1 MILTQT
7 LSWLLTGGGVQEGHG
22 AEQQGQGGGEDE
34 KLGSEFIMHHITDH
48 KLFDL
53 QVFGIDISI
62 TKHILIM
69 WIVSA
74 MMILLFGILFR
85 KPKMVP
91 HGLANFFELI
101 IEYLDQQV
109 MKPFL
114 GDHSRKYAP
123 YLLTAFFFVLFCNL
137 LGLVPGS
144 ATATSNISVTAAL
157 AVITFVMVIMAG
169 IKYHGLVGY
178 CKGLIPPG
186 LPVFILPII
195 IPVEILGLFTK
206 HFALAIRLFANMV
219 AGHVVVFAF
228 LMIIFTFK
236 NWAIGGTTL
245 LFLLFVSLL
254 EVLIGLIQAYI
265 FTILSAVFIGMSI
278 HQDH

>member
-1 MILTQT
+1 MIMAQT
-7 LSWLLTGGGVQEGHG
+7 LSWFLTGSGVQEGHG
-22 AEQQGQGGGEDE
+22 AEQQGHGGREHE
-34 KLGSEFIMHHITDH
+34 ELGADFIMHHITDH
-48 KLFDL
+48 KLLDL
-53 QVFGIDISI
+53 QILGMDISI
-62 TKHILIM
+62 TKHVLLM

-74 MMILLFGILFR
+74 LMILMFGILFR

-91 HGLANFFELI
+91 SGLANFFEFI
-101 IEYLDQQV
+101 IEYLDQEV

-114 GDHSRKYAP
+114 GDQSRKYAP

-144 ATATSNISVTAAL
+144 ATATGDISVTAAL
-157 AVITFVMVIMAG
+157 ALLTFVMVIMAG

-178 CKGLIPPG
+178 FKGLIPPG
-186 LPVFILPII
+186 LPVFILPIM

-236 NWAIGGTTL
+236 NWAIAGTTL

>member
-1 MILTQT
+1 MQT
-7 LSWLLTGGGVQEGHG
+7 LSWFLSGGGVQEGHG
-22 AEQQGQGGGEDE
+22 AEQQGHGGGEDE

-62 TKHILIM
+62 TKHVLLM

-74 MMILLFGILFR
+74 LMIVMFGILFR

-91 HGLANFFELI
+91 SGLANFFEFI
-101 IEYLDQQV
+101 IEYLNQEV

-144 ATATSNISVTAAL
+144 ATATGDISVTAGLAL
-157 AVITFVMVIMAG
+157 LTFAMVLMAG
-169 IKYHGLVGY
+169 IKSHGLVGY
-178 CKGLIPPG
+178 FKGLIPPG
-186 LPVFILPII
+186 LPIFVLPIM
-195 IPVEILGLFTK
+195 IPVGILGLFTK
-206 HFALAIRLFANMV
+206 HFALAIRLFANPKAAMK
-219 AGHVVVFAF
+219 FSF
-228 LMIIFTFK
+228 LFSYKI
-236 NWAIGGTTL
+236 
-245 LFLLFVSLL
+245 
-254 EVLIGLIQAYI
+254 Y
-265 FTILSAVFIGMSI
+265 
-278 HQDH
+278 

>member
-1 MILTQT
+1 M
-7 LSWLLTGGGVQEGHG
+7 
-22 AEQQGQGGGEDE
+22 
-34 KLGSEFIMHHITDH
+34 
-48 KLFDL
+48 
-53 QVFGIDISI
+53 
-62 TKHILIM
+62 
-69 WIVSA
+69 
-74 MMILLFGILFR
+74 
-85 KPKMVP
+85 
-91 HGLANFFELI
+91 
-101 IEYLDQQV
+101 
-109 MKPFL
+109 
-114 GDHSRKYAP
+114 
-123 YLLTAFFFVLFCNL
+123 
-137 LGLVPGS
+137 
-144 ATATSNISVTAAL
+144 
-157 AVITFVMVIMAG
+157 
-169 IKYHGLVGY
+169 
-178 CKGLIPPG
+178 
-186 LPVFILPII
+186 